1 MVNTGFQA
9 WLSNLKRNN
18 WNKIIISHQNLVVTV
33 AIYSVDDNY
42 YTLSELII
50 VTLQFKM
57 NNLE

>member
-18 WNKIIISHQNLVVTV
+18 WNKIIISHQNWVVTV